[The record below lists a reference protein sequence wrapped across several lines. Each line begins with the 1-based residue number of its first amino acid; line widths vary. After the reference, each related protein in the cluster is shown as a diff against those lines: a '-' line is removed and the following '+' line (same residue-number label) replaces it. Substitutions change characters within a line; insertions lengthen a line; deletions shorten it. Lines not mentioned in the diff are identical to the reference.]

1 MNYYF
6 IQINQGYGL
15 LFSRQIVVLPA
26 TGAWIYGGSVL
37 APEVKHSVS
46 LNPLT
51 FTGGPLYIWKSTLVA
66 GLEHFLFS
74 KKLVGMMI
82 QSAELIFFRGVGIPP
97 ASTGFEIF
105 CKRDLKASWPSLEDL
120 RIWLSYSATLH

>member
-51 FTGGPLYIWKSTLVA
+51 FTGGATIHMEKYTGCWFGT
-66 GLEHFLFS
+66 FF
-74 KKLVGMMI
+74 
-82 QSAELIFFRGVGIPP
+82 IFQKISWDDDPICRTHIFQRGRYTTSQYWFRDI
-97 ASTGFEIF
+97 
-105 CKRDLKASWPSLEDL
+105 L
-120 RIWLSYSATLH
+120 